1 MSQYSPGH
9 ELANSIIHGIAAL
22 LSAAGLTVMVVFAA
36 LNGDAWHIVSCSI
49 YGATMV
55 LLYTASTLYHSF
67 QRPRVKEVFHVIDHA
82 AIYLLIAGTYTPFML
97 VTLRGPWGWSIFG
110 SIWGLTALGIGLKIF
125 FTGRF
130 RLVSTGIYL
139 LMGWLVVIAIKPLLG
154 ALPRPA
160 ILLLL
165 TGGLLYTLGVIFYI
179 CRRIP
184 FHHAIWHAFVFAA
197 SAFHFFAIMLYVIP
211 WA

>member
-1 MSQYSPGH
+1 M
-9 ELANSIIHGIAAL
+9 A
-22 LSAAGLTVMVVFAA
+22 
-36 LNGDAWHIVSCSI
+36 
-49 YGATMV
+49 
-55 LLYTASTLYHSF
+55 
-67 QRPRVKEVFHVIDHA
+67 
-82 AIYLLIAGTYTPFML
+82 
-97 VTLRGPWGWSIFG
+97 
-110 SIWGLTALGIGLKIF
+110 
-125 FTGRF
+125 GRF